1 VIRNNPSDWP
11 AGEAPLT
18 PDTSGEEATRAQ
30 APTRVVKYTKI
41 SVSVLEGPNKGKRIE
56 TAGKSVGIGTAEDN
70 ALVLQD
76 DTVSRRHVELVPTAN
91 GITVRDEGST
101 NGSFI
106 GAVRVEAAT
115 FTEAFQLRLGQ
126 TVIAVSPMNE
136 TVDREQSIANRFGDL
151 LGTSANMRELF
162 ADLARIAPSD
172 VSVLIE
178 GETGTGKEL
187 VADSIHKASA
197 RADGPYVVFDCSAVA
212 PNLAESEL
220 FGHERGAFTGA
231 VSSRP
236 GVFEQADGGT
246 IFLDELGELPK
257 DLQPKLLRILE
268 KREVRRVGSNKTVSV
283 DVRLIAASN
292 RNLVAEV
299 ERGNFR
305 EDVFFRVAATHV
317 YVPPL
322 RDRLDDLPVL
332 VQHFLS
338 NANPPR
344 QLADIPEH
352 VWDMFRT
359 YRWPGNVRELQNA
372 VQRLLITPERALN
385 SQSQRSPAGPTASV
399 PPPANGKL
407 APLRIARR
415 EAADEFERAYLEQLL
430 ARTDGNVTRSAAIA
444 EVSRQMIQKLLRKH
458 GF

>member
-1 VIRNNPSDWP
+1 MTRISYDDDDSQPLQS
-11 AGEAPLT
+11 AGAH
-18 PDTSGEEATRAQ
+18 GETRAQ
-30 APTRVVKYTKI
+30 APTRLVTYSKVVI
-41 SVSVLEGPNKGKRIE
+41 SVLEGPDKGRRIE
-56 TAGKSVGIGTAEDN
+56 TAGKSITIGTTEDN
-70 ALVLQD
+70 GLILQD
-76 DTVSRRHVELVPTAN
+76 DTVSRRHCEIVPTPN
-91 GITVRDEGST
+91 GVLVRDEGSR
-101 NGSFI
+101 NGTFVSN
-106 GAVRVEAAT
+106 VRITGAT
-115 FTEAFQLRLGQ
+115 FQEPFQLRLGQ
-126 TVIAVSPMNE
+126 TVIAVGPSTE
-136 TVDREQSIANRFGDL
+136 TVEREQSTADRFGDM
-151 LGTSANMRELF
+151 LGQSASMRELF

-187 VADSIHKASA
+187 VADSIHKASS
-197 RADGPYVVFDCSAVA
+197 RSEGPYVVFDCSAVA
-212 PNLAESEL
+212 PTLVESEL

-231 VSSRP
+231 VTSRP

-268 KREVRRVGSNKTVSV
+268 KREVRRVGSNKTISV

-292 RNLVAEV
+292 RNLIAEV

-305 EDVFFRVAATHV
+305 EDVYFRVATTHV
-317 YVPPL
+317 FVPPL

-332 VQHFLS
+332 VGYFLS
-338 NANPPR
+338 RANPPR
-344 QLADIPEH
+344 TLEDIPAH

-372 VQRLLITPERALN
+372 VQRLLITPDRALGGHG
-385 SQSQRSPAGPTASV
+385 RSV
-399 PPPANGKL
+399 PPAGASPIAVAAPAKL
-407 APLRIARR
+407 EPLRIARR
-415 EAADEFERAYLEQLL
+415 EAADEFERNYLEQLL

-444 EVSRQMIQKLLRKH
+444 EVSRQMVQKLLRKH

>member
-1 VIRNNPSDWP
+1 MVTIKPP
-11 AGEAPLT
+11 APLALGLT
-18 PDTSGEEATRAQ
+18 PADPSEQGTLVQ
-30 APTRVVKYTKI
+30 APVQVVKYTKI
-41 SVSVLEGPNKGKRIE
+41 AVLVLEGPDKGKRLE
-56 TAGKSVGIGTAEDN
+56 TAGKSISIGTADDN
-70 ALVLQD
+70 SLVLQD
-76 DTVSRRHVELVPTAN
+76 DTVSRRHCEVIPTTG
-91 GITVRDEGST
+91 GIVVRDEGST
-101 NGSFI
+101 NGSFVG
-106 GAVRVEAAT
+106 GARVYGAL

-126 TVIAVSPMNE
+126 TLMAVGPLNE
-136 TVDREQSIANRFGDL
+136 TVDRQQSTANRFGDL

-187 VADSIHKASA
+187 VADSIHKAST
-197 RADGPYVVFDCSAVA
+197 RAEGPYVVFDCSAVA

-268 KREVRRVGSNKTVSV
+268 KREVRRVGSNKTISV
-283 DVRLIAASN
+283 DVRLIAATN
-292 RNLVAEV
+292 RNLAVEV

-322 RDRLDDLPVL
+322 RDRLGDLPVL
-332 VQHFLS
+332 VSHFLS
-338 NANPPR
+338 RANPPR
-344 QLADIPEH
+344 LLEDIPEH
-352 VWDMFRT
+352 VWDMFRA

-385 SQSQRSPAGPTASV
+385 NQPNRTGASAPPSV
-399 PPPANGKL
+399 PAPSVKL
-407 APLRIARR
+407 EPLRIARR
-415 EAADEFERAYLEQLL
+415 DAADEFERNYLQHVLS
-430 ARTDGNVTRSAAIA
+430 RTGGNVTRAAAIA
-444 EVSRQMIQKLLRKH
+444 EVSRQMVQKLMRKH
-458 GF
+458 GL

>member
-1 VIRNNPSDWP
+1 MSRS
-11 AGEAPLT
+11 PLDESLRSRPPLP
-18 PDTSGEEATRAQ
+18 PDAEGTRTQALTRIATYSKVRIA
-30 APTRVVKYTKI
+30 
-41 SVSVLEGPNKGKRIE
+41 VSEGPDKGKQLE
-56 TAGKSVGIGTAEDN
+56 TAGKSVTVGTAEDN
-70 ALVLQD
+70 TFILQD
-76 DTVSRRHVELVPTAN
+76 DTVSRRHCEIVPTPD
-91 GITVRDEGST
+91 GILVRDTGSRNGTFVGKVRLEGA
-101 NGSFI
+101 NFH
-106 GAVRVEAAT
+106 EP
-115 FTEAFQLRLGQ
+115 FQLRLGQ
-126 TVIAVSPMNE
+126 TVLAVDPLGE
-136 TVDREQSIANRFGDL
+136 TVERAQSTEDRFGDL
-151 LGTSANMRELF
+151 LGNSACMRELF
-162 ADLARIAPSD
+162 ADLARIAPTD

-187 VADSIHKASA
+187 VADSIHKASP

-212 PNLAESEL
+212 PTLVESEL

-268 KREVRRVGSNKTVSV
+268 KREVRRIGSNKTISV

-292 RNLVAEV
+292 RNLIAEV

-305 EDVFFRVAATHV
+305 EDVYFRVATTHV
-317 YVPPL
+317 FVPPL
-322 RDRLDDLPVL
+322 RDRLDDLPLL
-332 VQHFLS
+332 VSYFLS
-338 NANPPR
+338 RANPPR
-344 QLADIPEH
+344 RLTDMPEH

-372 VQRLLITPERALN
+372 VQRLLVTPERAL
-385 SQSQRSPAGPTASV
+385 SGHGQRSV
-399 PPPANGKL
+399 PPGAAAPSTPPPGIKL
-407 APLRIARR
+407 EPLRIARR
-415 EAADEFERAYLEQLL
+415 DAADEFERSYLEALL
-430 ARTDGNVTRSAAIA
+430 ARSDGNITRGAAIA